1 MAGIEL
7 GTIIRDYG
15 FGTRVA
21 RSVPFSYSTPE
32 FRFEGE
38 EDGHCFSACAFAFL
52 GGRWRIA
59 SDRSLGVHQHYTKD
73 ALVDAS
79 AKKFTAIDLAA
90 QQQIAGVLA
99 EYIAMMGVDGRFLS
113 RAASAGPT
121 DIYRFST
128 TEMAAYAITWD
139 DQAYGEWR
147 IEPYEGGVIA
157 VKIGRATGRESG
169 GQ

>member
-1 MAGIEL
+1 MRISDWSSDVCSSDLTPDRFRRFLTAADIPRGARYEVYLHSPGGNLMAGIEL

-59 SDRSLGVHQHYTKD
+59 SDRSLGVHQHYTKN
-73 ALVDAS
+73 ALVDA
-79 AKKFTAIDLAA
+79 
-90 QQQIAGVLA
+90 
-99 EYIAMMGVDGRFLS
+99 R
-113 RAASAGPT
+113 
-121 DIYRFST
+121 
-128 TEMAAYAITWD
+128 
-139 DQAYGEWR
+139 
-147 IEPYEGGVIA
+147 
-157 VKIGRATGRESG
+157 
-169 GQ
+169 